1 MVDRL
6 RRSIEDMEPP
16 TCPNCHID
24 MEWSWSAM
32 VSREPLTIEHDFVC
46 ASCKRVQKRRSVLSR
61 PADVPPGKLSAPA
74 KRFRCAA

>member
-1 MVDRL
+1 
-6 RRSIEDMEPP
+6 
-16 TCPNCHID
+16 
-24 MEWSWSAM
+24 M

-61 PADVPPGKLSAPA
+61 PADIPPGKLSAPA